1 MRLDLNKDEKPPA
14 RLVEL
19 DLNKEK
25 DLDYSEKI
33 LKSLLTYADNYNIL
47 KA

>member
-1 MRLDLNKDEKPPA
+1 MRPAAQRPLPPYGGVKNKWCF
-14 RLVEL
+14 
-19 DLNKEK
+19 
-25 DLDYSEKI
+25 SEKM